1 VTKTRFFF
9 LILLIAAFIGC
20 GGAQDDADLKPEI
33 QAMLEAYLP
42 NLGEAYRLRKP
53 ELLTQAVPKE
63 QARIGQRIS
72 ELAGAGQV
80 IDPKFK
86 SVTVESVSAWNHA
99 NAFVTTV
106 EVWDVRSYSAGSLTL
121 LKEQVDQRS
130 RVKYQLKRDDGQT
143 WTVLYRELAENLN

>member
-1 VTKTRFFF
+1 VTKIRFFSF
-9 LILLIAAFIGC
+9 LLLIASVVGC
-20 GGAQDDADLKPEI
+20 GGAQDDVDMKPEI

-42 NLGEAYRLRKP
+42 ILGEAYRQRKP

-63 QARIGQRIS
+63 QARIGQRIN

-80 IDPKFK
+80 LEPKFK
-86 SVTVESVSAWNHA
+86 SVTVEGVSVWNHA

-106 EVWDVRSYSAGSLTL
+106 EVWDVRSFSAGSFTL
-121 LKEQVDQRS
+121 LKEQIDQRS
-130 RVKYQLKRDDGQT
+130 RVKYQLKRDGQV